1 MLDSNFVSYQILSQP
16 VLHYFLDL
24 NRVLT
29 EKMEQEIPI
38 ITVVAVIGTTEESAV
53 DPLTE
58 ILDLKQELRKKVSV
72 VPFQLET
79 GKST

>member
-1 MLDSNFVSYQILSQP
+1 VFDSNFISYRILPQP

-38 ITVVAVIGTTEESAV
+38 ITVVSVMGTTEESAV

-58 ILDLKQELRKKVSV
+58 ILDLKQEFRKKVSV